1 MGSIFILNKR
11 NALKYLRKP
20 IHEVLD
26 NKIIYINI
34 NDNNCVHKIHNSM
47 LMFRRN
53 IVTYNIYFSDSLT
66 SKNRLATVHMN
77 FFVFDCLIH
86 FPIHFTHAF
95 YSDYL

>member
-66 SKNRLATVHMN
+66 SKTDWQQMMQLTYVGFYQPALMNAIIIRL
-77 FFVFDCLIH
+77 
-86 FPIHFTHAF
+86 
-95 YSDYL
+95 